1 MTHEE
6 SMMKAIETA
15 LPAVVSI
22 VIGKEKASVE
32 KEISGELWKEIE
44 ETAKEEKSPITREE
58 FLDHMPR
65 LVDGKIR
72 VGWGSGFIV
81 SKEGHVLTNKHVV
94 LDADAEYMVT
104 TAADDSYAARVLARD
119 PLNDVAILKIDG
131 DNFPAVELGDS
142 NRVRL
147 GQAAIALG
155 NALGEFQNTAS
166 AGIISGLS
174 RFLTAATDDNGHAEH
189 LSGLIQT
196 DAAINPGNSGGPLVN
211 LKGEVIGINVATV
224 AGAENIGF
232 AIPINRAKRDLE
244 DIKKFGRIKKPFL
257 GIRYVPVTQEL
268 KRKLRLPADYGLL
281 VSGEKI
287 PGYEGVLKGG
297 PAAKAGVEDYDII
310 LAADDA
316 PLSET
321 HTLEDVLESA
331 AIGQELRLEILRGGE
346 KKEFQVTLEERK

>member
-22 VIGKEKASVE
+22 VIGKEKTAVE
-32 KEISGELWKEIE
+32 KEISGELWREIE
-44 ETAKEEKSPITREE
+44 ETAKEEKAPITREE

-65 LVDGKIR
+65 LADGKIR

-81 SKEGHVLTNKHVV
+81 SKEGHVLTNKHGVV
-94 LDADAEYMVT
+94 DADAEYMVT

-166 AGIISGLS
+166 
-174 RFLTAATDDNGHAEH
+174 
-189 LSGLIQT
+189 
-196 DAAINPGNSGGPLVN
+196 
-211 LKGEVIGINVATV
+211 
-224 AGAENIGF
+224 
-232 AIPINRAKRDLE
+232 
-244 DIKKFGRIKKPFL
+244 GRNNFWPFPFL
-257 GIRYVPVTQEL
+257 FPPPPAQRDRPT
-268 KRKLRLPADYGLL
+268 LPRP
-281 VSGEKI
+281 I
-287 PGYEGVLKGG
+287 P
-297 PAAKAGVEDYDII
+297 
-310 LAADDA
+310 
-316 PLSET
+316 T
-321 HTLEDVLESA
+321 HT
-331 AIGQELRLEILRGGE
+331 
-346 KKEFQVTLEERK
+346 